1 MGTNFYAIKRKPSL
15 YNTPLHIGKSS
26 GGWMF
31 LFHGYQ
37 DYHFD
42 NEFYYDEAININSI
56 EDWAKYLKNDNIVIL
71 NEYDEE
77 YTYEEF
83 FKMVFY
89 KQLIGANNPDNFKN
103 CANIDGFRFTYRD
116 FG

>member
-26 GGWMF
+26 SGWMF

-37 DYHFD
+37 DYHF
-42 NEFYYDEAININSI
+42 NNKFYYDEAININSI
-56 EDWAKYLKNDNIVIL
+56 EDWVKYLNNDDIVIL

-77 YTYEEF
+77 YPLEEF
-83 FKMVFY
+83 LFLVNA
-89 KQLIGANNPDNFKN
+89 KQEREKDNPDNFSN
-103 CANIDGFRFTYRD
+103 CANVGGYRFSYRD
-116 FG
+116 FK